1 VTLTVYKSSKMRLLA
16 FRYKRFI
23 EYDLIHDHFD
33 VGATNPMIKNVR
45 RSGKVR
51 CKKRSYSAVKVSKS
65 ISFSSLE

>member
-33 VGATNPMIKNVR
+33 VGATNPT
-45 RSGKVR
+45 
-51 CKKRSYSAVKVSKS
+51 SKS
-65 ISFSSLE
+65 CQVNRQSSVQETLLLSGQSEQINFFQLP